1 MAITYNTNILHLKGA
16 PTLGELSNVITEVEF
31 EVVAVD
37 GEYTHNSI
45 GHLGVTL
52 NEDDFTAFED
62 ITEEVVVGWVEAH
75 PVHENHKNFLEE
87 FISNMKAPTDLGLE
101 KPWL

>member
-1 MAITYNTNILHLKGA
+1 MAITYSTSILHLKGA

-45 GHLGVTL
+45 GHLGVAL
-52 NEDDFTAFED
+52 NEDDFTNNAHKWIVQE
-62 ITEEVVVGWVEAH
+62 IWVEAH
-75 PVHENHKNFLEE
+75 LIHENHKNFLEE

>member
-1 MAITYNTNILHLKGA
+1 MAITYSTNILHLKGA

-45 GHLGVTL
+45 GHLGVAL

-75 PVHENHKNFLEE
+75 PVHENHKKFLEE
-87 FISNMKAPTDLGLE
+87 FISNMKAPTNLGLE

>member
-1 MAITYNTNILHLKGA
+1 MAITYNTSILHLKGA

-87 FISNMKAPTDLGLE
+87 FISNMKAPTNLGLE

>member
-1 MAITYNTNILHLKGA
+1 MAITYSTSILHLKGA

-52 NEDDFTAFED
+52 NEDAFTAFED
-62 ITEEVVVGWVEAH
+62 VTEEMVLGWVEAH
-75 PVHENHKNFLEE
+75 PVLQNHKNHLEE
-87 FISNMKAPTDLGLE
+87 FINNLKIPMNWGLD
-101 KPWL
+101 KPWE

>member
-1 MAITYNTNILHLKGA
+1 MAITYSTNILHLKGA

-87 FISNMKAPTDLGLE
+87 FISNMKAPTNLGLE